1 MKVKAFV
8 ITSLIVA
15 GAGYY
20 FYDRLLSD
28 DAKAE
33 INNLAHSINEGYA
46 RVSEVIDSMTGQVVE
61 DPSVLP
67 NVQVT
72 KAQWERLGY

>member
-1 MKVKAFV
+1 MKVKTFV

-15 GAGYY
+15 SAGYY

-33 INNLAHSINEGYA
+33 INNLAYSINEGYA

>member
-1 MKVKAFV
+1 MKVKTFV

-20 FYDRLLSD
+20 FYDHLLSD

>member
-1 MKVKAFV
+1 MKTFV

-20 FYDRLLSD
+20 FYDRFLSD

>member
-1 MKVKAFV
+1 MKVKTFV

-15 GAGYY
+15 GAGYC

-46 RVSEVIDSMTGQVVE
+46 KVSEVIDSMTGQVVE

>member
-1 MKVKAFV
+1 MKTFV

-15 GAGYY
+15 SAGYY

-33 INNLAHSINEGYA
+33 INNLAYSINEGYA